1 MNKLRELFDVKS
13 DGVYESLSRMN
24 DEGHSFKKIANF
36 IEKNYE
42 NL

>member
-1 MNKLRELFDVKS
+1 
-13 DGVYESLSRMN
+13 MN

-42 NL
+42 NLWCLTTNP